1 MSHSDAA
8 AGGVGVGVGVGYR
21 GSVRECVLC

>member
-1 MSHSDAA
+1 MSRSDAA